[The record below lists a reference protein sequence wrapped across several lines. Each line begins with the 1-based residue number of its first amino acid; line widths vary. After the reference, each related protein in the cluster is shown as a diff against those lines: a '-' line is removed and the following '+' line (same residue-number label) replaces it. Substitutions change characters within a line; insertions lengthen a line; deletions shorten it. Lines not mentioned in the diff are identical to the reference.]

1 MLRDDKLSA
10 ALHSTDA
17 GSLPERAAI
26 EEKYKWDTAGVF
38 ESIDAWENEFARVQ
52 RLVGEYEKFRGE
64 ISKSAQKLAECIKF
78 DEEISISVEKLHL
91 FVMLNKDS
99 DLRDNLYQGM
109 NDRIRNLYTVAGSK
123 ASFILPEINNTPP
136 AVIEEAMALHGLA
149 EYAHFFDDI
158 RRKKAHT
165 LSEKEEML
173 MALASGVTGGAYE
186 IFSIFSDA
194 DIKFP
199 SVEGEDGETI
209 EMSHGRFYA
218 ALYSKDA
225 DYRERA
231 YKAFYKPFI
240 DYANTFSVIFNN
252 NLKGKIFNARAR
264 NFGSSLEAALH
275 ANNIPVA
282 VYDNL
287 ISTVSENLAPMHRWA
302 EIKRRMLKKEKIHP
316 FDSYVT
322 IFDNSQVKK
331 YSWEEARKL
340 VNDSLLLMGNEYLQA
355 LNRAFDNRW
364 IDVYETA
371 GKRSGAYSSG
381 CTYGT
386 HPFVLM
392 NFTGLLND
400 VFTLAHEMGHNM
412 HSWFTGQTQP
422 FVYADYSIFLA
433 EVASTFNESLLLE
446 HLIKTS
452 TTRDE
457 KLMLMEKYLNS
468 VTATFYRQTMFA
480 EFEKIAYARVEA
492 GEALTATELRIL
504 FKELYS
510 KYWGPAM
517 NVDDEEEYTWARI
530 PHFYYNFYVYQYA
543 TGMAASEALVGLVKR
558 DGQPAVDRYLGFL
571 KAGKSK
577 YSIDILKDAGVD
589 MTQPQAVKAV
599 IDKMSL
605 ILDEMEGLL

>member
-1 MLRDDKLSA
+1 MFRDEIPMA
-10 ALHSTDA
+10 ALYSAEA
-17 GSLPERAAI
+17 GSLPERTAI
-26 EEKYKWDTAGVF
+26 EEKYKWNTSDIF
-38 ESIDAWENEFARVQ
+38 ESIDEWEREFARVQ
-52 RLVGEYEKFRGE
+52 GLVNEYEKFRGE

-91 FVMLNKDS
+91 YVMLNKDS
-99 DLRDNLYQGM
+99 DLRDNLFQGM

-123 ASFILPEINNTPP
+123 ASFILPEINNTPDS
-136 AVIEEAMALHGLA
+136 VIEEAMASHGLA
-149 EYAHFFDDI
+149 GYGHFFDDI
-158 RRKKAHT
+158 KRKKAHT

-173 MALASGVTGGAYE
+173 MALSSSVTGGAYE

-199 SVEGEDGETI
+199 AVEGENGETI

-225 DYRERA
+225 EYRERA
-231 YKAFYKPFI
+231 YKAFYQPFI

-275 ANNIPVA
+275 SNNIPVA

-287 ISTVSENLAPMHRWA
+287 ISTVSENLTPMYRWA
-302 EIKRRMLKKEKIHP
+302 EIKRRMLKRDKIHP
-316 FDSYVT
+316 YDSYVT
-322 IFDNSQVKK
+322 IFDNAKVKK
-331 YSWEEARKL
+331 YTWEEARKL
-340 VNDSLLLMGNEYLQA
+340 VNDSLQLMGDKYLES

-412 HSWFTGQTQP
+412 HSWFTGQNQP

-452 TTRDE
+452 TTREE

-480 EFEKIAYARVEA
+480 EFEKIAYSRVEA
-492 GEALTATELRIL
+492 GEALTATELRVL
-504 FKELYS
+504 FKEMYA

-517 NVDDEEEYTWARI
+517 HVDDEEEYTWARI

-543 TGMAASEALVGLVKR
+543 TGMAASEALVGLVKK

-589 MTQPQAVKAV
+589 MTQPLAVKAV
-599 IDKMSL
+599 IDKMTS

>member
-1 MLRDDKLSA
+1 MLTEDRLMYKLHA
-10 ALHSTDA
+10 AEA
-17 GSLPERAAI
+17 GSLPERASI
-26 EEKYKWDTAGVF
+26 EEKYKWKVSDIF
-38 ESIDAWENEFARVQ
+38 ENNDAWEKEFARVQ
-52 RLVGEYEKFRGE
+52 ELTGEYERFRGE
-64 ISKSAQKLAECIKF
+64 ISKSAKSLAECIKF
-78 DEEISISVEKLHL
+78 DEEISISVEKLYL
-91 FVMLNKDS
+91 YVMLNKDS
-99 DLRDNLYQGM
+99 DLRDNLFQGM
-109 NDRIRNLYTVAGSK
+109 NDRIKNLYTIAGSK
-123 ASFILPEINNTPP
+123 ASFILPEINNTSRE
-136 AVIEEAMALHGLA
+136 IIDEAITSHGLKGY
-149 EYAHFFDDI
+149 EHFFEDI
-158 RRKKAHT
+158 ARKKAHT
-165 LSEKEEML
+165 LSEREEML
-173 MALASGVTGGAYE
+173 MALSSNVTDGAHE

-199 SVEGEDGETI
+199 SVEGEDGVLT

-218 ALYSKDA
+218 ALYSKDDA
-225 DYRERA
+225 YRERA

-240 DYANTFSVIFNN
+240 DFANTFSVIFNN

-275 ANNIPVA
+275 SNNIPVA

-287 ISTVSENLAPMHRWA
+287 IDTVTANLQPVHRWA
-302 EIKRRMLKKEKIHP
+302 DIKRRVLKKDNIHP
-316 FDSYVT
+316 YDSYVT
-322 IFDNSQVKK
+322 IFDNAEVKK
-331 YSWEEARKL
+331 YSWEEAVAL
-340 VNDSLLLMGNEYLQA
+340 VNDSLQLMGDEYLQA
-355 LNRAFDNRW
+355 LNHAFDNRW

-412 HSWFTGQTQP
+412 HSWFTGQNQA
-422 FVYADYSIFLA
+422 FVYAGYSIFLA

-446 HLIKTS
+446 HLIKIS
-452 TTRDE
+452 TTREE

-480 EFEKIAYARVEA
+480 EFEKIAYNRVEA
-492 GEALTATELRIL
+492 GEPLTATELRVL
-504 FKELYS
+504 FKELYT

-517 NVDDEEEYTWARI
+517 YVDEEEEFTWARI

-543 TGMAASEALVGLVKR
+543 TGMAASEALAQLVKNE
-558 DGQPAVDRYLGFL
+558 GQPAVDRYLGFL

-577 YSIDILKDAGVD
+577 YSIDILKEAGVD
-589 MTQPQAVKAV
+589 MTRPEAIKAV
-599 IDKMSL
+599 IEKMSG
-605 ILDEMEGLL
+605 ILDEMEELL

>member
-1 MLRDDKLSA
+1 MLRDEILKP
-10 ALHSTDA
+10 ALHAAET
-17 GSLPERAAI
+17 GSLPERASI
-26 EEKYKWDTAGVF
+26 EEKYKWNTTDIF
-38 ESIDAWENEFARVQ
+38 ESLEAWEEEFTRVQ
-52 RLVGEYEKFRGE
+52 NLIEDYGKFRGE
-64 ISKSAQKLAECIKF
+64 ISKSAGKLAECIKF
-78 DEEISISVEKLHL
+78 DEDISISVEKLHL
-91 FVMLNKDS
+91 YVMLNKDS

-123 ASFILPEINNTPP
+123 ASFILPEINNTPETI
-136 AVIEEAMALHGLA
+136 IEEAMTSHGLE
-149 EYAHFFDDI
+149 EYGHFFDDI
-158 RRKKAHT
+158 KRKKAHT
-165 LSEKEEML
+165 LTEKEEML
-173 MALASGVTGGAYE
+173 MALSSGVAGGAYE

-218 ALYSKDA
+218 ALYSKDG

-252 NLKGKIFNARAR
+252 NLKGKIFNSRAR
-264 NFGSSLEAALH
+264 NFASSLEAALH
-275 ANNIPVA
+275 SNNIPVA

-287 ISTVSENLAPMHRWA
+287 IGTVSDNLAPMHRWA
-302 EIKRRMLKKEKIHP
+302 EIKRRMLKRDKIHP
-316 FDSYVT
+316 YDSYVT
-322 IFDNSQVKK
+322 IFDNTEVKK
-331 YSWEEARKL
+331 YTWEEARAL
-340 VNDSLLLMGNEYLQA
+340 VNDSLQLMGTEYLES
-355 LNRAFDNRW
+355 LNRAFDSRW

-386 HPFVLM
+386 HPYVLM

-412 HSWFTGQTQP
+412 HSWFTGQSQP
-422 FVYADYSIFLA
+422 YVYADYSIFLA

-452 TTRDE
+452 TTREE

-480 EFEKIAYARVEA
+480 EFEKIAYSRVEA
-492 GEALTATELRIL
+492 GEALTATELRVL

-543 TGMAASEALVGLVKR
+543 TGMAASEALVGLVKKE
-558 DGQPAVDRYLGFL
+558 GQPAVDRYLGFL

-599 IDKMSL
+599 IDKMTS

>member
-1 MLRDDKLSA
+1 
-10 ALHSTDA
+10 
-17 GSLPERAAI
+17 
-26 EEKYKWDTAGVF
+26 
-38 ESIDAWENEFARVQ
+38 
-52 RLVGEYEKFRGE
+52 
-64 ISKSAQKLAECIKF
+64 
-78 DEEISISVEKLHL
+78 
-91 FVMLNKDS
+91 
-99 DLRDNLYQGM
+99 LYQGM

-123 ASFILPEINNTPP
+123 ASFILPEINNAPET
-136 AVIEEAMALHGLA
+136 IIQEAMASHGLA
-149 EYAHFFDDI
+149 EYGHFFNDI
-158 RRKKAHT
+158 KRKKAHT

-173 MALASGVTGGAYE
+173 MALSSSVTGGAYE

-199 SVEGEDGETI
+199 SVEGENGESI

-218 ALYSKDA
+218 ALYSKDG

-252 NLKGKIFNARAR
+252 NLKGKIFNSRAR

-275 ANNIPVA
+275 SNNIPVA

-287 ISTVSENLAPMHRWA
+287 ISTVSDNLAPMHRWA
-302 EIKRRMLKKEKIHP
+302 EIKRRMLKRDKIHP
-316 FDSYVT
+316 YDSYVT
-322 IFDNSQVKK
+322 IFDNTEVKK
-331 YSWEEARKL
+331 YTWEEARGL
-340 VNDSLLLMGNEYLQA
+340 VNDSLQLMGAEYLEA
-355 LNRAFDNRW
+355 LNRAFDSRW

-386 HPFVLM
+386 HPYVLM

-412 HSWFTGQTQP
+412 HSWFTGQNQP

-452 TTRDE
+452 ATRGE

-480 EFEKIAYARVEA
+480 EFERTVYSRVEA
-492 GEALTATELRIL
+492 GEALTATELRVL

-543 TGMAASEALVGLVKR
+543 TGMAASEALVGLVKKE
-558 DGQPAVDRYLGFL
+558 GQPAVDRYLGFL

-599 IDKMSL
+599 IEKMTS
-605 ILDEMEGLL
+605 ILDEMEGLF

>member
-1 MLRDDKLSA
+1 MLRDEILKP
-10 ALHSTDA
+10 ALHAAET
-17 GSLPERAAI
+17 GSLPERAGVD
-26 EEKYKWDTAGVF
+26 EKYKWNTADIF
-38 ESIDAWENEFARVQ
+38 ESLEAWEEEFTRVQ
-52 RLVGEYEKFRGE
+52 NLIEDYGKFRGE
-64 ISKSAQKLAECIKF
+64 ISKSAGKLAECIKF
-78 DEEISISVEKLHL
+78 DEDISISVEKLHL
-91 FVMLNKDS
+91 YVMLNKDS

-123 ASFILPEINNTPP
+123 ASFILPEINNTPETI
-136 AVIEEAMALHGLA
+136 IEEAMTSHGLE
-149 EYAHFFDDI
+149 EYGHFFDDI
-158 RRKKAHT
+158 KRKKAHT
-165 LSEKEEML
+165 LTEKEEML
-173 MALASGVTGGAYE
+173 MALSSGVAGGAYE

-218 ALYSKDA
+218 ALYSKDG

-252 NLKGKIFNARAR
+252 NLKGKIFNSRAR
-264 NFGSSLEAALH
+264 NFASSLEAALH
-275 ANNIPVA
+275 SNNIPVA

-287 ISTVSENLAPMHRWA
+287 IGTVSDNLAPMHRWA
-302 EIKRRMLKKEKIHP
+302 EIKRRMLKRDKIHP
-316 FDSYVT
+316 YDSYVT
-322 IFDNSQVKK
+322 IFDNTEVKK
-331 YSWEEARKL
+331 YTWEEARAL
-340 VNDSLLLMGNEYLQA
+340 VNDSLQLMGTEYLES
-355 LNRAFDNRW
+355 LNRAFDSRW

-386 HPFVLM
+386 HPYVLM

-412 HSWFTGQTQP
+412 HSWFTGQSQP
-422 FVYADYSIFLA
+422 YVYADYSIFLA

-452 TTRDE
+452 TTREE

-480 EFEKIAYARVEA
+480 EFEKIAYSRVEA
-492 GEALTATELRIL
+492 GEALTATELRVL

-543 TGMAASEALVGLVKR
+543 TGMAASEALVGLVKKE
-558 DGQPAVDRYLGFL
+558 GQPAVDRYLGFL

-599 IDKMSL
+599 IDKMTS

>member
-1 MLRDDKLSA
+1 MLRDEIVRH
-10 ALHSTDA
+10 ALHAAET
-17 GSLPERAAI
+17 GSLPERAGVD
-26 EEKYKWDTAGVF
+26 EKYKWNTADIF
-38 ESIDAWENEFARVQ
+38 ESLGAWEQEFARVQ
-52 RLVGEYEKFRGE
+52 NMVEEYGKFRGE
-64 ISKSAQKLAECIKF
+64 ISKSAEKLAECIKF
-78 DEEISISVEKLHL
+78 DEDISIAVEKLHL
-91 FVMLNKDS
+91 YVMLNKDS
-99 DLRDNLYQGM
+99 DLRDNLFQGM

-123 ASFILPEINNTPP
+123 ASFILPEINSTPDTI
-136 AVIEEAMALHGLA
+136 VEEAMASHGLG
-149 EYAHFFDDI
+149 EYGHFFDDI

-165 LSEKEEML
+165 LTEKEEMI
-173 MALASGVTGGAYE
+173 MALSSGVTGGAYE

-199 SVEGEDGETI
+199 SVEGENGETI

-218 ALYSKDA
+218 ALYSKNGE
-225 DYRERA
+225 YRERA
-231 YKAFYKPFI
+231 YKAFYKPFT

-252 NLKGKIFNARAR
+252 NLKGKIFNSRAR

-275 ANNIPVA
+275 SNNIPVA

-287 ISTVSENLAPMHRWA
+287 IGTVSDNLAPMHRWA
-302 EIKRRMLKKEKIHP
+302 EIKRRMLKRDKIHP
-316 FDSYVT
+316 YDSYVT
-322 IFDNSQVKK
+322 IFDNTEVKK
-331 YSWEEARKL
+331 YTWEEARAL
-340 VNDSLLLMGNEYLQA
+340 VNDSLQLMGTEYLES
-355 LNRAFDNRW
+355 LNRAFDSRW

-386 HPFVLM
+386 HPYVLM

-412 HSWFTGQTQP
+412 HSWFTGQSQP
-422 FVYADYSIFLA
+422 YVYADYSIFLA

-446 HLIKTS
+446 HLIKAS
-452 TTRDE
+452 TTREE

-480 EFEKIAYARVEA
+480 EFEKIAYSRVEA
-492 GEALTATELRIL
+492 GEALTATELRAL

-543 TGMAASEALVGLVKR
+543 TGMAASEALVGLVKKE
-558 DGQPAVDRYLGFL
+558 GQPAVDRYLGFL

-599 IDKMSL
+599 IDKMTS